1 VARRGVG
8 DRSGTA
14 GLAGSPPCRPTS
26 NAQDWHGFSSNQ
38 HSPISVRTAAS
49 RSSGWWSVSRSYR
62 CRGRSSGQTRQ
73 RCTVANAARCTTVA
87 RRDRAKHRA
96 RRSRARSL
104 DFMLGEFCRRP
115 PQLGP
120 TLPNRI
126 PGTPEPRNGG
136 EIGHRSGVCAIP
148 HLPQGAQTPRP
159 ARATQ
164 SPGTSHGY
172 SRSGVCTASQRFVR
186 KVRNC

>member
-1 VARRGVG
+1 MRILLVLSLRRRRATPIVRCRRSHRVARRGVG

-14 GLAGSPPCRPTS
+14 GRCP
-26 NAQDWHGFSSNQ
+26 
-38 HSPISVRTAAS
+38 
-49 RSSGWWSVSRSYR
+49 RSYR
-62 CRGRSSGQTRQ
+62 CRGRSSGRTRQ

-115 PQLGP
+115 PQHDP